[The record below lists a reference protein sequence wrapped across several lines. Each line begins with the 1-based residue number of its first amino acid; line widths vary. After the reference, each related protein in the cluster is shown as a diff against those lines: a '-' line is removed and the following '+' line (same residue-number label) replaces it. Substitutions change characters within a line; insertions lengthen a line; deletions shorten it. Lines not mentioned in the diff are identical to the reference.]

1 MKTELCNLAKQ
12 DPVKTSSQV
21 YSDWLANQVGDIEE
35 EEVLPSLSSCR
46 SMMNRARREEM
57 PPLPASIAEI
67 DLGPL
72 SNTLRGDPF
81 ILHHDD
87 RMFVLSTRENLRALQ
102 DSSILFMD
110 GTFKAAPRP
119 LFSQLFCIHAV
130 YHGHFVTLAYCLLID
145 KSRQTYYQLFEV
157 LKRKAENDLVMNPE
171 QIMSDFESEL
181 MPAIRHSFT
190 NTQHR
195 GCYFHHSQAVWRQVQ
210 RLGLQ
215 VVYREDHRVQTFVRK
230 LLAFLPVFA
239 VRPAVTALQDEL
251 QDEPA
256 FLEVP
261 QLQQLLHY
269 YINTW
274 LNGDFP
280 LSMWNVT
287 YANVRTNN
295 HVEGWHSKLNRL
307 IGRSHPNMHTL
318 VFVLRREQAQTEQ
331 TMIRARL
338 GDAPPLRR
346 KKYRQ
351 LEERLRRVRERYR
364 AGHLNSNDF
373 LAALSHMIH
382 QY

>member
-1 MKTELCNLAKQ
+1 MAQTGTLVRARGGCTLLYEEYVYRKDRASNRKRYWRCTTKGCPGRASTSIEDPPKIIGISGQHNHLPDSETCKVRRMKTELCNLAKQ

-72 SNTLRGDPF
+72 SNTLSGDPF
-81 ILHHDD
+81 VLHHDD
-87 RMFVLSTRENLRALQ
+87 RMFVLSTLENLRALQ

-110 GTFKAAPRP
+110 GMFKAAPRP

-130 YHGHFVTLAYCLLID
+130 CHGNFVTLAYCLLID
-145 KSRQTYYQLFEV
+145 KSRQTYHQLFEV
-157 LKRKAENDLVMNPE
+157 LKRKMAENDLVMNPE
-171 QIMSDFESEL
+171 QIMSDFESGL

-230 LLAFLPVFA
+230 LLALAFLPVFA

-261 QLQQLLHY
+261 QLQQLLHKH
-269 YINTW
+269 
-274 LNGDFP
+274 L
-280 LSMWNVT
+280 
-287 YANVRTNN
+287 
-295 HVEGWHSKLNRL
+295 
-307 IGRSHPNMHTL
+307 
-318 VFVLRREQAQTEQ
+318 AQ
-331 TMIRARL
+331 R
-338 GDAPPLRR
+338 
-346 KKYRQ
+346 
-351 LEERLRRVRERYR
+351 
-364 AGHLNSNDF
+364 
-373 LAALSHMIH
+373 
-382 QY
+382 

>member
-1 MKTELCNLAKQ
+1 
-12 DPVKTSSQV
+12 
-21 YSDWLANQVGDIEE
+21 
-35 EEVLPSLSSCR
+35 
-46 SMMNRARREEM
+46 
-57 PPLPASIAEI
+57 
-67 DLGPL
+67 
-72 SNTLRGDPF
+72 
-81 ILHHDD
+81 
-87 RMFVLSTRENLRALQ
+87 
-102 DSSILFMD
+102 
-110 GTFKAAPRP
+110 
-119 LFSQLFCIHAV
+119 
-130 YHGHFVTLAYCLLID
+130 
-145 KSRQTYYQLFEV
+145 
-157 LKRKAENDLVMNPE
+157 
-171 QIMSDFESEL
+171 MSDFESGL
-181 MPAIRHSFT
+181 IPAIRHSFT

-230 LLAFLPVFA
+230 LLALAFLPVFA

-287 YANVRTNN
+287 DANVRTNN

-307 IGRSHPNMHTL
+307 IGRSHPNMHAR